1 MAVLNKKNIIFITL
15 VLLLIVIGGITMFF
29 TIFQSNEVKA
39 VRLASERTRVNLGEF
54 GEIIDFKYSHK
65 PGYATYVDL
74 QIEIDNDK
82 VDAAVKAIEANMRH
96 IDPDNTRVYAMFAK
110 ICADEKLGSYDSIEN
125 YERVMEGKKVKTVHV
140 CVSIVEIDGKTYL
153 FYRD

>member
-1 MAVLNKKNIIFITL
+1 MNKKKIIFITL

-39 VRLASERTRVNLGEF
+39 VRLASERTRVNLGEL
-54 GEIIDFKYSHK
+54 GEIIDYSYRRDSVS
-65 PGYATYVDL
+65 GEIRVNL
-74 QIEIDNDK
+74 QIQIDNNK
-82 VDAAVKAIEANMRH
+82 VDAFVKAIEANMRH